1 MQRFLISVDK
11 LSTLVGH
18 AFSFL
23 IVVLTL
29 MSRCD
34 GGSYSGRSSG
44 GSFGGYSSGGGHK

>member
-29 MSRCD
+29 QVSWEVFSR
-34 GGSYSGRSSG
+34 
-44 GSFGGYSSGGGHK
+44 